1 MTEQE
6 RILQHT
12 LQCIRPADEEVVRAA
27 RKYADSLV
35 KPPGSLG
42 QLEEIAAKL
51 AGITGRIKNEIK
63 KTRITVLAADNGVCV
78 EGVSSAPQRVT
89 AEQAVNMTREITGMA
104 ALAAEFGCEV
114 QVTDVGIATPYI
126 CDAIRNAKIRRGTGN
141 LLRGRAMSR
150 EEVLSALCTGISLAE
165 EAKRDGISALG
176 VGEMGIGNT
185 TSSSAVL
192 AVLTGKPVRELTG
205 RGGGLTDAAYERKR
219 CVIEEAL
226 RFHHPDPADVI
237 GVLGCVGGLDLAA
250 MCGVFLGCAAL
261 RLPAVADGF
270 ISVTAALC
278 AAYLAPAVR
287 DVLFLSHVSA
297 EPGYAAAREA
307 LGLPAYLLLDLRLG
321 EGSGCPLAFQVL
333 KAACAMMRNM
343 ATFEE
348 ARIDDRYLAEIR
360 AQEERQ

>member
-1 MTEQE
+1 MTENE
-6 RILQHT
+6 KILQST
-12 LQCIRPADEEVVRAA
+12 LMRIRPADAEAVRAA
-27 RKYADSLV
+27 RRYADSLA

-51 AGITGRIKNEIK
+51 AGITGSVKNEMR
-63 KTRITVLAADNGVCV
+63 KTRITVLAADNGVCA
-78 EGVSSAPQRVT
+78 EGVSSAPQHVT
-89 AEQAVNMTREITGMA
+89 ADQAVNMTRGITGMA

-114 QVTDVGIATPYI
+114 QVTDVGIASPYV
-126 CDAIRNAKIRRGTGN
+126 CPQIRNRKIRPGTGN
-141 LLRGRAMSR
+141 LLRERAMSR

-185 TSSSAVL
+185 TAASAVL
-192 AVLTGKPVRELTG
+192 AALTGRPVRELTG
-205 RGGGLTDAAYERKR
+205 RGGGLTDAAYERKIR
-219 CVIEEAL
+219 VIEEAL
-226 RFHHPDPADVI
+226 TFHRPDPADVTD
-237 GVLGCVGGLDLAA
+237 VLGCVGGLELAA
-250 MCGVFLGCAAL
+250 MCGVYLGCAAV

-270 ISVTAALC
+270 ISAAAALC
-278 AAYLAPAVR
+278 AARFAPGVR

-297 EPGYAAAREA
+297 EPGYAAVREE

-333 KAACAMMRNM
+333 RAACAMMQNM

-348 ARIDDRYLAEIR
+348 ARIDDGYLTEIR
-360 AQEERQ
+360 AQEERP